1 LLRVR
6 ALEAARSEIRELRET
21 LEERE
26 QKIVHLEQSV
36 QEIELSLDKDIA
48 RQKSVAESHELQIEK
63 YKIMLQSVK
72 READVR
78 IDEL

>member
-1 LLRVR
+1 M
-6 ALEAARSEIRELRET
+6 
-21 LEERE
+21 
-26 QKIVHLEQSV
+26 HLEQSV
-36 QEIELSLDKDIA
+36 QEMELSRDKDIA

>member
-1 LLRVR
+1 M
-6 ALEAARSEIRELRET
+6 EAARSEIRELRET

-48 RQKSVAESHELQIEK
+48 RQKSVEESHELQIEK

>member
-1 LLRVR
+1 M
-6 ALEAARSEIRELRET
+6 EAARSEIRELRET

-36 QEIELSLDKDIA
+36 QEVELNLNKEIA
-48 RQKSVAESHELQIEK
+48 RQKSVTESHELQIEK

-72 READVR
+72 RESDAR